1 MAIIQYSGLVNRI
14 KGRVSH
20 SVVSNWKGRG
30 IIKRHNGSPR
40 QAHSQAQQE
49 TRGLMNDLA
58 GEFHALDLVNK
69 IMWQGY
75 ATLLPEP
82 ITALNAYVSHNL
94 RIQKYLPGTARRTVP
109 NPDPETPA
117 AMLLTVLSAM
127 PNGNFCVYWNQPDS
141 ADLIVVADYAVS
153 PGKRTDANPK
163 WTFGATCGA
172 DALEI
177 LVPSATPAGFLTYVR
192 VKTIN
197 IYGKASPW
205 GSTMSLV
212 AIE

>member
-1 MAIIQYSGLVNRI
+1 MAIIQYSGLVNRV

-40 QAHSQAQQE
+40 QARSQLQQE

-58 GEFHALDLVNK
+58 GQFHALDVVNK
-69 IMWQGY
+69 LMWQSY
-75 ATLLPEP
+75 ASLLPEP
-82 ITALNAYVSHNL
+82 ITALNAYISHNL
-94 RIQKYLPGTARRTVP
+94 RIQKYLPGTAIRTAP
-109 NPDPETPA
+109 APDPETPQA
-117 AMLLTVLSAM
+117 IMQIAGSALES
-127 PNGNFCVYWNQPDS
+127 GNFCVYWNQPDS
-141 ADLIVVADYAVS
+141 AELVVVAEYAIS

-172 DALEI
+172 DDLEI
-177 LVPSATPAGFLTYVR
+177 LVPAGVPAGYLTYLR
-192 VKTIN
+192 CKTID

-205 GSTMSLV
+205 SYTMTRTAL
-212 AIE
+212 A